1 MQDLSS
7 HLQTSSLKRATPDWK
22 KKWKENK
29 RIVQFALL
37 KFQRNANETAE
48 SQSKMTPLLHR
59 SQRDNIEDIITDD
72 HGKAIPKQKLDIEKF
87 PCKTIENV
95 VNFKLSEDTLKKRN
109 ENVKHCLPIST
120 HANRGENSESSY
132 KPPRYFDK
140 DVIDELSINI
150 DSKEEAKDYSICPLI
165 FQFYS
170 SFKI

>member
-22 KKWKENK
+22 KKWNENK

-59 SQRDNIEDIITDD
+59 SQRDNFDDVITDD
-72 HGKAIPKQKLDIEKF
+72 HGKAISKQKFDIEKF

-95 VNFKLSEDTLKKRN
+95 VNFKLSEDTLKIRN
-109 ENVKHCLPIST
+109 ENVKYCLPIST
-120 HANRGENSESSY
+120 HANREENSENSY

-140 DVIDELSINI
+140 DVIDELSINL
-150 DSKEEAKDYSICPLI
+150 DTEEEAKDCNIFPLN
-165 FQFYS
+165 F
-170 SFKI
+170 